1 MATKEIYESSEFG
14 KSLNL
19 ALDTIPFAADI
30 VDENGKILFLNS
42 KLRKIFG
49 EKALGEKCWELY
61 KDNKEQ
67 CDNCPLKNGIALGET
82 GGIETEAVLGGR
94 SFFIAHT
101 GLVYEGRNAYLEIFH
116 DITEHITIEKQLRKY
131 LAALRSAAN
140 AIIIADKEGN
150 INWVNPAFT
159 KLTGYSPEEVMG
171 KNPRIFKSGKHD
183 EAFYKNLWNTV
194 LSGKVWHGETVN
206 RRKDGSL
213 YSEDMTITPIF
224 EEGEIANFI
233 AIKQDITER
242 KKAQESIINLNEN
255 LRLKAAELYAANKEL
270 EAFSYSVSH
279 DLRAPLRSI
288 DGFGRLLQEEYD
300 EKLGERGREFIGRL
314 RAAAQRMEQLI
325 DDLLSLSKVTRAD
338 MRREN
343 ADLSAIAREILLK
356 LKENEPERNVK
367 FVVQEGLMAKCDKR
381 LIQAALENLLGNAWK
396 FTSKH
401 EKARI
406 EFGAVS
412 KDGKKAYFVHDDGSG
427 FDPKYA
433 DKLFTPF
440 QRLHT
445 ASEFKGT
452 GIGLTV
458 VNRIVTKHG
467 GRVWAESEPE
477 KGATF
482 YFTLN

>member
-270 EAFSYSVSH
+270 
-279 DLRAPLRSI
+279 
-288 DGFGRLLQEEYD
+288 
-300 EKLGERGREFIGRL
+300 
-314 RAAAQRMEQLI
+314 
-325 DDLLSLSKVTRAD
+325 
-338 MRREN
+338 
-343 ADLSAIAREILLK
+343 
-356 LKENEPERNVK
+356 
-367 FVVQEGLMAKCDKR
+367 
-381 LIQAALENLLGNAWK
+381 
-396 FTSKH
+396 
-401 EKARI
+401 
-406 EFGAVS
+406 
-412 KDGKKAYFVHDDGSG
+412 
-427 FDPKYA
+427 
-433 DKLFTPF
+433 
-440 QRLHT
+440 
-445 ASEFKGT
+445 
-452 GIGLTV
+452 
-458 VNRIVTKHG
+458 
-467 GRVWAESEPE
+467 
-477 KGATF
+477 
-482 YFTLN
+482 